1 MGSNMNQLSM
11 DEYNKFDMVVNR
23 VAERLGILNPLVVY
37 ATNYVVTRTD
47 MQSVSIQDLASTS
60 GDVYTAFML
69 DNKCF
74 VGKNASASDM
84 LREYRR
90 ILLSANETTLP
101 EYEVGARIVAWRVI
115 SFSEPRKIL
124 VLTSQFDWSVGLH
137 DVHERLKSVAV
148 SGFGHTLL
156 HTPNPSTFIPQLFN
170 GPVRGGEYILN
181 GDSRKEVVSN
191 KTGTMVFPRP
201 IKKWGRR

>member
-101 EYEVGARIVAWRVI
+101 EYEVGARIVAGRVI
-115 SFSEPRKIL
+115 SFSEPRKISA
-124 VLTSQFDWSVGLH
+124 LTSQFDWSVGLH
-137 DVHERLKSVAV
+137 DAHERLTSVAV
-148 SGFGHTLL
+148 SGFGHTLP
-156 HTPNPSTFIPQLFN
+156 HTPNHSTFIPQLFN
-170 GPVRGGEYILN
+170 GQEHSGENILYGN
-181 GDSRKEVVSN
+181 SRKEVVSN
-191 KTGTMVFPRP
+191 KMGTMVFPRP